1 MSLDL
6 SALSAYTDENKMP
19 LIKETLLTGRTMSL
33 ITVQPDIKS
42 AAPINILSSSA
53 VFQAGAC
60 GFNASGTT
68 VLDQRLLTVS
78 SIKQNEAICVDDLEA
93 YWTQS
98 LMKAGSYNEEIPFE
112 QMYSEEKA
120 AQSAK
125 AIETMVWQGDTLGAG
140 NLALVDGLINLI
152 DAEGAVVTG
161 TILALDAANIIDA
174 VDEMVQ
180 AIPADAIEATD
191 LHLFMG
197 YDTYRIYAA
206 ALRDANLF
214 HYDGK
219 ENGDFSMFI
228 PGTSV
233 KAIAVSG
240 LNGTDRIFLSEASN
254 LYAGVD
260 LLNDSE
266 DFRIFY
272 AEEADEVRFNQKFKL
287 GFQVAFPARIVSN

>member
-6 SALSAYTDENKMP
+6 SALAAYTDEQKMP
-19 LIKETLLTGRTMSL
+19 LIKATLLTGRTMSL

-60 GFNASGTT
+60 GCNASGTT

-112 QMYSEEKA
+112 QMYADEKA

-140 NLALVDGLINLI
+140 NLALVDGLIKII

-240 LNGTDRIFLSEASN
+240 LNGTDRIFLAEASN

-272 AEEADEVRFNQKFKL
+272 AEEADEVSFNQKFKL
-287 GFQVAFPARIVSN
+287 GFQIAFPARIVSN

>member
-1 MSLDL
+1 
-6 SALSAYTDENKMP
+6 
-19 LIKETLLTGRTMSL
+19 
-33 ITVQPDIKS
+33 
-42 AAPINILSSSA
+42 
-53 VFQAGAC
+53 
-60 GFNASGTT
+60 
-68 VLDQRLLTVS
+68 
-78 SIKQNEAICVDDLEA
+78 
-93 YWTQS
+93 
-98 LMKAGSYNEEIPFE
+98 
-112 QMYSEEKA
+112 
-120 AQSAK
+120 
-125 AIETMVWQGDTLGAG
+125 MVWQGDTAGAG
-140 NLALVDGLINLI
+140 NLALLDGLIKII
-152 DAEGAVVTG
+152 DAEPTVVTG

-180 AIPADAIEATD
+180 AIPSDAIEATD

-240 LNGTDRIFLSEASN
+240 LNGTSRIFLAEASN

-260 LLNDSE
+260 LLNDAE

>member
-6 SALSAYTDENKMP
+6 SALAAYTDEQKMP
-19 LIKETLLTGRTMSL
+19 LIKATLLTGRTMSL

-68 VLDQRLLTVS
+68 VLDQRLLTVA

-98 LMKAGSYNEEIPFE
+98 LTKAGSYNEEIPFE
-112 QMYSEEKA
+112 QMYAEEKA

-140 NLALVDGLINLI
+140 NLALVDGLVKII

-260 LLNDSE
+260 LLNDAE

-287 GFQVAFPARIVSN
+287 GFQIAFPARIVSN